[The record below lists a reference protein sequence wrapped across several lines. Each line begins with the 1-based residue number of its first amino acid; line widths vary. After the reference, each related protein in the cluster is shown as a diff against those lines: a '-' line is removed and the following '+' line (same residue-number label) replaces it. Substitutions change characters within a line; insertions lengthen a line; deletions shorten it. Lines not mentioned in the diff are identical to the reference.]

1 MSAAAAPIE
10 VDHRTGRVSGA
21 GPVER
26 CGVAIMQAAAAGL
39 SRFDDFGFSHVA
51 RAVRTVFPSR
61 RSVRIVLTE
70 DAVFEM
76 PYGDGYWGVLLP
88 RAAVYE
94 ADTEPLLRAIAGI
107 DYAFV
112 DCGANY
118 GYWSVVLSSSAFG
131 RHPTIAVEAAPD
143 TYAWLAR
150 NAEINGGRFAALNRA
165 VAGRSGERLALYGG
179 KHESRSLAGGD
190 GAEVLAT
197 VETLAL
203 DDLLAREELKGAPA
217 IVLKLDVEGVEV
229 AALEGGQRMLERD
242 VLIAYEDHGSDRE
255 HAVSRHLAEAL
266 GMRLF
271 AVAGGRVRPL
281 GGFDVLSA
289 IKRNPRFG
297 YNFFAT
303 RSSFWIGEME
313 RLAGQA

>member
-1 MSAAAAPIE
+1 MTPWAAPIE
-10 VDHRTGRVSGA
+10 IDRRTGRVSGA

-26 CGVAIMQAAAAGL
+26 CGLAIMTAAAAGL
-39 SRFDDFGFSHVA
+39 SRFDDLGFSHVA
-51 RAVRTVFPSR
+51 RLVRGILPSR
-61 RSVRIVLTE
+61 RSLRIAFAV
-70 DAVFEM
+70 DAAFEM

-94 ADTEPLLRAIAGI
+94 ADTEPLLRAIAGVE
-107 DYAFV
+107 YAFV

-118 GYWSVVLSSSAFG
+118 GYWSVLVSSSAFG
-131 RHPTIAVEAAPD
+131 SHPAVAVEAAPD
-143 TYAWLAR
+143 TYAWLVR

-203 DDLLAREELKGAPA
+203 DDLLAREELKGASA

-242 VLIAYEDHGSDRE
+242 LLIAYEDHGSDRE
-255 HAVSRHLAEAL
+255 HIVSRHLAEKL

-271 AVAGGRVRPL
+271 AVAGGAVRPL
-281 GGFDVLSA
+281 GGAGELSA
-289 IKRNPRFG
+289 IKRNPRYG

-303 RSSFWIGEME
+303 RSPFWIAEME
-313 RLAGQA
+313 RLGVKV